1 MAGVRSAAAGWYMA
15 KTSAARAP
23 VAGSTGRTVPCA
35 CEIRAPGMNVPIE
48 NRPSVT
54 TTAGSRT
61 SSWRRRYGAQA
72 AISSGCGSRLSG
84 GRHLTTFVMN
94 TSSRRQPIEASS
106 LTSRSPARPMNG
118 RPSRS
123 SLKPGPSPTKTTSV
137 SGSPSPGTAF
147 VRVWCRRQFVQTLT
161 SAAISSS
168 AVRRSTSVTP
178 WPRAMPRRASRR
190 GLPRA

>member
-15 KTSAARAP
+15 KTSAAFAP

-48 NRPSVT
+48 KRPSVT

-61 SSWRRRYGAQA
+61 SSCRRRYGAQA

-84 GRHLTTFVMN
+84 GRHLTTLVMK
-94 TSSRRQPIEASS
+94 TSSRRQPIDASS
-106 LTSRSPARPMNG
+106 LTSRSPARPTNG

-137 SGSPSPGTAF
+137 SGSPSPGTAL
-147 VRVWCRRQFVQTLT
+147 RPRLVQ
-161 SAAISSS
+161 A
-168 AVRRSTSVTP
+168 AVRADP
-178 WPRAMPRRASRR
+178 DLGGDLLERRPALGVGHAVAS
-190 GLPRA
+190 GDAA